1 MEEQNKEEKYM
12 KKRIKRELIKK
23 PIDEWNKESIHF
35 LIYIYKYPKY
45 NKLYDS
51 NLLLLDKYI
60 KWYKIKENKELV
72 QDNMYNIDKLIKL
85 YVMIKEDIYYEY
97 NYDYTHFLNDDK
109 NKNKNNFVLS
119 FIYELYYFLFGEKF
133 CSLSFGLMLTIFYL
147 IIKYLY
153 NLLFLC
159 KKEEEKKLFDFK
171 IPISD
176 NILNIPFIKQL
187 LNDKF
192 LI

>member
-1 MEEQNKEEKYM
+1 MEEQHKEEKYM
-12 KKRIKRELIKK
+12 KKRIKKELTKK
-23 PIDEWNKESIHF
+23 PIDEWNKESINF
-35 LIYIYKYPKY
+35 LTYIYKYPKY

-72 QDNMYNIDKLIKL
+72 HDNMYNIDKLIKL

-97 NYDYTHFLNDDK
+97 NYDYTHFLNND
-109 NKNKNNFVLS
+109 KNKNNFVLS

-133 CSLSFGLMLTIFYL
+133 CSISFGLMITIFYL

-153 NLLFLC
+153 NLIFLC

>member
-1 MEEQNKEEKYM
+1 
-12 KKRIKRELIKK
+12 
-23 PIDEWNKESIHF
+23 
-35 LIYIYKYPKY
+35 
-45 NKLYDS
+45 
-51 NLLLLDKYI
+51 
-60 KWYKIKENKELV
+60 
-72 QDNMYNIDKLIKL
+72 
-85 YVMIKEDIYYEY
+85 
-97 NYDYTHFLNDDK
+97 
-109 NKNKNNFVLS
+109 
-119 FIYELYYFLFGEKF
+119 
-133 CSLSFGLMLTIFYL
+133 MLTIFYL